1 MQTLY
6 PIVRRKRRSLIVETN
21 ADMLKT
27 EMLKVERVE
36 AVQAVAATLP
46 HPGPLPLGEG
56 TASDALRIVGKPS
69 GETSPV
75 IVEGKKSDE
84 KVSAKRH
91 TR

>member
-6 PIVRRKRRSLIVETN
+6 PIVRRVRRPLVETN
-21 ADMLKT
+21 ADMPKT

-36 AVQAVAATLP
+36 PVQAVAAVLP

-84 KVSAKRH
+84 KIPQKSNQP
-91 TR
+91 